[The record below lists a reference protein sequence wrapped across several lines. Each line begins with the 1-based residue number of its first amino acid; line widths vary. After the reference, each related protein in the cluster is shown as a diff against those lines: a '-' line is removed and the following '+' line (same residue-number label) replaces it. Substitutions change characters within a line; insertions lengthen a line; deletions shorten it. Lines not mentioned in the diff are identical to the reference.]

1 MDEGSG
7 GALTNQEKV
16 QYLKRY
22 QAINRSIDQKLEE
35 ISMWRNRASKMGH
48 SLSDMPRG
56 GERQDQV
63 QSAIDKICELE
74 TSINSEIDQ
83 LVLVR
88 QDIENV
94 INQVQDEVLKTL
106 LKYRYLNGFTWEQIA
121 VLMNYSYMQI
131 CRLHGKAL
139 NQIKML

>member
-1 MDEGSG
+1 M
-7 GALTNQEKV
+7 TNQEKV

-22 QAINRSIDQKLEE
+22 QSINKSIDQKLEE
-35 ISMWRNRASKMGH
+35 IAMWRNRASKMGH

-56 GERQDQV
+56 GERQDLI

-83 LVLVR
+83 LMLVH
-88 QDIENV
+88 QDIENI
-94 INQVQDEVLKTL
+94 INQVQNEVLGTL

-121 VLMNYSYMQI
+121 VLMNYSYSQV

-139 NQIKML
+139 NEVKMT

>member
-1 MDEGSG
+1 M
-7 GALTNQEKV
+7 TNQEKV

-22 QAINRSIDQKLEE
+22 QAINKSIDQKLEE

-74 TSINSEIDQ
+74 ASINCEIDQ
-83 LVLVR
+83 LMLVR
-88 QDIENV
+88 QEIENV
-94 INQVQDEVLKTL
+94 INQVKDETLKTL

-121 VLMNYSYMQI
+121 VLMNYSYSQV

-139 NQIKML
+139 NQIKMT

>member
-1 MDEGSG
+1 M
-7 GALTNQEKV
+7 TNQEKV

-22 QAINRSIDQKLEE
+22 QSINKSIDQKLEE
-35 ISMWRNRASKMGH
+35 IAMWRNRASKMGH

-56 GERQDQV
+56 GERQDLI

-83 LVLVR
+83 LMLVR
-88 QDIENV
+88 QDIESI
-94 INQVQDEVLKTL
+94 INQVQNEVLGTL

-121 VLMNYSYMQI
+121 VLMNYDYRWVL
-131 CRLHGKAL
+131 RLHGKAL
-139 NQIKML
+139 AQLII

>member
-1 MDEGSG
+1 M
-7 GALTNQEKV
+7 TNQEKV

-22 QAINRSIDQKLEE
+22 QSINKSIDQKLEE
-35 ISMWRNRASKMGH
+35 IAMWRNRASKMGH

-56 GERQDQV
+56 GERQDLI

-83 LVLVR
+83 LMLVH
-88 QDIENV
+88 QDIENI
-94 INQVQDEVLKTL
+94 INQVQNEVLGTL
-106 LKYRYLNGFTWEQIA
+106 LKCRYLNGFTWEQIA
-121 VLMNYSYMQI
+121 VLMNYSYSQV

-139 NQIKML
+139 NEVKMT